1 MIPRPVLAVIAGCMV
16 VAATSFLVVYAAVSA
31 LTDETWPDLS

>member
-1 MIPRPVLAVIAGCMV
+1 MIPRPVLAVIVGCMV

-31 LTDETWPDLS
+31 LTDETWPEL